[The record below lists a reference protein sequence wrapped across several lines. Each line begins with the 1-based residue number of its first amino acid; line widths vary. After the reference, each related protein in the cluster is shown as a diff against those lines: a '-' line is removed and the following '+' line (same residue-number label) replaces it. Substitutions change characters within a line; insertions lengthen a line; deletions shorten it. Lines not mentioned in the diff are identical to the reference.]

1 MSATKTAG
9 TDARVVDGAM
19 IASFMG
25 AEPPKVWRADM
36 NSLASA
42 TFEMQQ
48 ADGLFHVVMTSGGN
62 KENIVAFADKEGA
75 THALQ
80 ALMTAMMTP
89 VGATAAA
96 TGAAAPATEKKSSGF
111 AGFIKKLLKLV
122 VWLIGLFIVFV
133 LLSMFVMPKLMN
145 VVMPDRGL
153 TKVQQGA
160 PIPADELFGE

>member
-75 THALQ
+75 TQALQ
-80 ALMTAMMTP
+80 ALMAAMMTP
-89 VGATAAA
+89 TGTTAA
-96 TGAAAPATEKKSSGF
+96 GIAAPVAEKKSGGF
-111 AGFIKKLLKLV
+111 AGFIKKLLKLAA
-122 VWLIGLFIVFV
+122 WLIGLFIIFV
-133 LLSMFVMPKLMN
+133 LLSMLVMPKLMG

>member
-1 MSATKTAG
+1 MSAATKTAG

-42 TFEMQQ
+42 SFEMQQ

-80 ALMTAMMTP
+80 ALMAAMMTP
-89 VGATAAA
+89 VGTTTVPAGTAAPTA
-96 TGAAAPATEKKSSGF
+96 EKKSGGF
-111 AGFIKKLLKLV
+111 FKKLLKLV
-122 VWLIGLFIVFV
+122 AWLIGLFIIFT
-133 LLSMFVMPKLMN
+133 LLSMLVMPKLMN
-145 VVMPDRGL
+145 VVMRDPGL